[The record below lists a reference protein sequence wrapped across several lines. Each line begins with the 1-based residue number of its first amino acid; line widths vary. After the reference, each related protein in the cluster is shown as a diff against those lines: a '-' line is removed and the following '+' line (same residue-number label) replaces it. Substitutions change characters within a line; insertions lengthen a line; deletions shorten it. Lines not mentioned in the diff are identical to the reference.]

1 MSSCK
6 DRKAIEE
13 KALLCF
19 KEYIVDSEVIS
30 QFIDENDKEP
40 CWDGHIYLYSKP
52 QKDKKHLI
60 GRIPV
65 QIKGTEVKRFIS
77 KKYHFKIE
85 VDDLKAY
92 LHEPTVYIVCQEKEN
107 SKERK
112 LFYRKLLPE
121 TIKNVLKGKEKQ
133 NSVSVLMHSVPESLI
148 EFENLMKVFH
158 GDSKKQLSF
167 ADKKS
172 LTMDDARK
180 RGINEFSFLMP
191 TKIMSPIE
199 LMKYATTHTS
209 FIYAK
214 IDKDLDIEVPI
225 ADGPFSFKFRQDVKK
240 EIAVNGKIFYD
251 SYTNEIIDGKM
262 IISINDFL
270 ILTLPLE
277 NKKEIKLEIKNH
289 LNSLKSSI
297 KEHDFLLAIHDA
309 GELTINGFTIKLNIN
324 EKNNIEQIRQ
334 KVFQWKRLQ
343 KVLEILHVNKDLDL
357 SCITEEQG
365 QFIDILIDT
374 FLNKNSISIEKIE
387 NTILLQEISNVKLLM
402 YIYTNS
408 EGKGVLG
415 DFFDHRIDIRYQVN
429 ASKTIKASPFSYLQN
444 EDLWVKCDNIPY
456 EMQISSYK
464 NLGGDY
470 EHIYELANLD
480 LLSMIKAY
488 DVVEEDDTHK
498 RAQLLNAI
506 NNLDNWLLLTDKS
519 DERHLIH
526 TINHYQIIKRHRC
539 YTEDEIDSIKSLY
552 TNDEISMQ
560 IKVCLSL
567 LLDDMQ
573 SFHTWYENC
582 TDSEKT
588 QLKSWPI
595 WHFSEAAIQ

>member
-1 MSSCK
+1 MK
-6 DRKAIEE
+6 
-13 KALLCF
+13 
-19 KEYIVDSEVIS
+19 
-30 QFIDENDKEP
+30 
-40 CWDGHIYLYSKP
+40 
-52 QKDKKHLI
+52 
-60 GRIPV
+60 
-65 QIKGTEVKRFIS
+65 
-77 KKYHFKIE
+77 
-85 VDDLKAY
+85 LK
-92 LHEPTVYIVCQEKEN
+92 
-107 SKERK
+107 
-112 LFYRKLLPE
+112 
-121 TIKNVLKGKEKQ
+121 
-133 NSVSVLMHSVPESLI
+133 
-148 EFENLMKVFH
+148 
-158 GDSKKQLSF
+158 
-167 ADKKS
+167 
-172 LTMDDARK
+172 
-180 RGINEFSFLMP
+180 
-191 TKIMSPIE
+191 
-199 LMKYATTHTS
+199 
-209 FIYAK
+209 
-214 IDKDLDIEVPI
+214 
-225 ADGPFSFKFRQDVKK
+225 
-240 EIAVNGKIFYD
+240 
-251 SYTNEIIDGKM
+251 
-262 IISINDFL
+262 
-270 ILTLPLE
+270 
-277 NKKEIKLEIKNH
+277 
-289 LNSLKSSI
+289 
-297 KEHDFLLAIHDA
+297 
-309 GELTINGFTIKLNIN
+309 IN

-357 SCITEEQG
+357 SSITEEQG

-374 FLNKNSISIEKIE
+374 FLNKNSISIEKKE

-429 ASKTIKASPFSYLQN
+429 TSKTIKASPFSYLQN

-488 DVVEEDDTHK
+488 DVVEKDDTHK
-498 RAQLLNAI
+498 RVQLSEAI
-506 NNLDNWLLLTDKS
+506 NNLDNWLLSTDKS

-573 SFHTWYENC
+573 SFHTWYKNC

-595 WHFSEAAIQ
+595 WRFSGASIQ

>member
-1 MSSCK
+1 
-6 DRKAIEE
+6 
-13 KALLCF
+13 
-19 KEYIVDSEVIS
+19 
-30 QFIDENDKEP
+30 
-40 CWDGHIYLYSKP
+40 
-52 QKDKKHLI
+52 
-60 GRIPV
+60 
-65 QIKGTEVKRFIS
+65 
-77 KKYHFKIE
+77 
-85 VDDLKAY
+85 
-92 LHEPTVYIVCQEKEN
+92 
-107 SKERK
+107 
-112 LFYRKLLPE
+112 
-121 TIKNVLKGKEKQ
+121 
-133 NSVSVLMHSVPESLI
+133 MHSVPESLI

-199 LMKYATTHTS
+199 LMKYASTHTS

-309 GELTINGFTIKLNIN
+309 GELTINGFTIKLKIN

-357 SCITEEQG
+357 SSITEEQG

-374 FLNKNSISIEKIE
+374 FLNKNSISIEKKE

-415 DFFDHRIDIRYQVN
+415 DFFDHRIYIRYQVN
-429 ASKTIKASPFSYLQN
+429 TSKTIKASPFSYLQN

-488 DVVEEDDTHK
+488 DVVEKDDTHK
-498 RAQLLNAI
+498 RVQLSEAI
-506 NNLDNWLLLTDKS
+506 NNLDNWLLSTDKS

-573 SFHTWYENC
+573 SFHTWYKNC

-595 WHFSEAAIQ
+595 WRFSGASIQ